1 MPLLNYTTKIS
12 TDRTVGEIQKMLA
25 KAGAKAILSEYDN
38 EGEVSAVSFKMLV
51 NGNEVCFQLPIAPE
65 KVLTVLRGQRGVE
78 TRYKTP
84 EQAKRV
90 AWRIIKDWVEAQLA
104 IIETQMVKPEQVF
117 LPYAITQ
124 SGETLYE
131 SVVKNQL
138 LGTGEQ
144 GCKWGTVENL
154 PATLPEIEG

>member
-1 MPLLNYTTKIS
+1 VPLLNYTTKVS
-12 TDRTVGEIQKMLA
+12 TDKTVGEIQKMLA

-38 EGEVSAVSFKMLV
+38 DGEVSAVSFKMLV
-51 NGNEVCFQLPIAPE
+51 NSGEIGFQLPIAPE
-65 KVLTVLRGQRGVE
+65 KVLSVLRSQRGVE

-90 AWRIIKDWVEAQLA
+90 AWRIVKDWVEAQLA

-124 SGETLYE
+124 TGETLYE
-131 SVVKNQL
+131 TVISNSHL
-138 LGTGEQ
+138 LGE
-144 GCKWGTVENL
+144 KSESN
-154 PATLPEIEG
+154 